1 MIEFAKLL
9 LALRYGR
16 VPFNLEH
23 VKQNCSSCAVDNES
37 RLFPSQRR
45 RSMGL
50 CFSYES
56 SCAEEGA
63 GLVTASPLKA
73 YSLADSSRTFVM
85 HFKSSFARSGNQNP
99 Q

>member
-37 RLFPSQRR
+37 RLFSSQRR

-50 CFSYES
+50 CFCALSEHSLDSPRQSDQES
-56 SCAEEGA
+56 TLSAHCANTKRLEE
-63 GLVTASPLKA
+63 
-73 YSLADSSRTFVM
+73 
-85 HFKSSFARSGNQNP
+85 Q
-99 Q
+99 